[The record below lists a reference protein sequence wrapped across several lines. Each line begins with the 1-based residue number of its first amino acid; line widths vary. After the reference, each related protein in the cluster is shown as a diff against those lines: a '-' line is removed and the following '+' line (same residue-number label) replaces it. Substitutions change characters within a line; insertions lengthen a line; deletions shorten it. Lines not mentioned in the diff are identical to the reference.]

1 MDFSKCRSAEVW
13 FYFQIEKMVLELK
26 QGFVEVMEALSVM
39 QEDDGAVKKN
49 LADMSDTLETVQVSV
64 VPRQVHSNSQISSL
78 SIELFLIT
86 ASAPRLV

>member
-1 MDFSKCRSAEVW
+1 MLKCG

-64 VPRQVHSNSQISSL
+64 VPHQVHSNSQISSL
-78 SIELFLIT
+78 SIDLFLVT